1 MRQNS
6 MKPDTAGDI
15 ARYFTDAQLP
25 SQQAM
30 LGQIVVDILRSGAAL
45 NRPAICAKL
54 VRRLELAGSAEEE
67 QLCRTLIGLLFGREE
82 AL

>member
-6 MKPDTAGDI
+6 MKPDTAENI
-15 ARYFTDAQLP
+15 ARYFADSQLP
-25 SQQAM
+25 SQQEM
-30 LGQIVVDILRSGAAL
+30 LGQIVMEILRNGTAL

-54 VRRLELAGSAEEE
+54 IRRLELADSSEEE
-67 QLCRTLIGLLFGREE
+67 QLCRTLIGLLFGRED